1 MKTTG
6 HVLFPAAG
14 LRLSGGGAR
23 VTLSGRVLEALWP
36 TLQLLVLAL
45 ALGRILLSFL
55 PAGEPGAHSLRG
67 LPATAAASLVLGSG
81 LLLGLSFVTEDPWL
95 PALALGVAGGLLR
108 WATSPAGIVPRYE
121 LQRETGRWLSRLL
134 YLGACVPAFLRWPQ
148 GEGDQAEVASLEL
161 VHRVA
166 LLVLLV
172 GVEHGLA
179 IARRAPLGRRF
190 LVLGLSLCLFRENAN
205 TQSISELVER
215 IDAACWSCGAAF
227 ALAWL
232 RRADRRAGALAVACF
247 VIGRPWGALEG
258 ALLALAALLALV
270 VCSARPARL
279 WIAVAGAIGLA
290 LCLAPALRGMSWT
303 GPQDAGSPLAGLLRL
318 ALAVATLSTVAW
330 IGRALAARSRAEP
343 EDDRAALARGEL
355 LLLGLLLL
363 ATGIG
368 WALPA
373 ALGSL
378 EGPAGMQLAAPLAFL
393 LAGCVSIRP
402 ERAA

>member
-1 MKTTG
+1 MFFSRPRACG
-6 HVLFPAAG
+6 
-14 LRLSGGGAR
+14 LSGGGAR

-36 TLQLLVLAL
+36 TLRLLVLAL
-45 ALGRILLSFL
+45 VLGRILLSFL
-55 PAGEPGAHSLRG
+55 PAGEPGGHSLRK
-67 LPATAAASLVLGSG
+67 LPATAAASLVLGAG
-81 LLLGLSFVTEDPWL
+81 LLLGLSFVSDDPWL
-95 PALALGVAGGLLR
+95 PALGLGAAGGLLR
-108 WATSPAGIVPRYE
+108 WATRPAGIVPRHE
-121 LQRETGRWLSRLL
+121 LPREGGRWLSRLL
-134 YLGACVPAFLRWPQ
+134 YLGALVPAFLRWPQ
-148 GEGDQAEVASLEL
+148 GETDQAELASLEI
-161 VHRVA
+161 VHRLA

-179 IARRAPLGRRF
+179 IARRAPLARRF
-190 LVLGLSLCLFRENAN
+190 LVLGLSLCLFRENGN
-205 TQSISELVER
+205 TRSISELVER

-232 RRADRRAGALAVACF
+232 RRADRRSGALAVACF
-247 VIGRPWGALEG
+247 VIGRPWGAFEG

-279 WIAVAGAIGLA
+279 WIAAAGAIGLA

-303 GPQDAGSPLAGLLRL
+303 GTQDSGSPLAALLRL
-318 ALAVATLSTVAW
+318 ALAVAVLSTVAW
-330 IGRALAARSRAEP
+330 IGRALAARSRPEP
-343 EDDRAALARGEL
+343 EDDRTALARGDL
-355 LLLGLLLL
+355 LLFCLLIL
-363 ATGIG
+363 ATGVG

-378 EGPAGMQLAAPLAFL
+378 EGPADMQLVAPLAFL